1 MMNDKRKDIRKM
13 RFSGFDTDIEQV
25 KEMYDANEI
34 NLNPEYQRNSVWD
47 INQKQALIDSIL
59 NYEAIGLILFNEQ
72 GTGVYD
78 VVDGQQRLR
87 TIFEFMDGDFST
99 DPRVTPGEPISYEDI
114 SSDPDKKHEFLTYP
128 LTANRLTGYDLE
140 RVSDFYIKI
149 NTGSNLSTGE
159 KLHAV
164 ISYLNKTF
172 IREWPK
178 HKIFQKIN
186 LKNHRMELEYKLIE
200 IFDSELRDEGEYV
213 YQHQYVKSFKGAVDY
228 YTYLLKRFQYNDA
241 NFPRHITNRIEKNF
255 NTILEVFEGNYG
267 AFGNR
272 ARDFKIVYYFIS
284 NLNRMNITT
293 ESKPPKKEIQ
303 SFMLSFLAKITDLSK
318 KREKHRRGDNA
329 IPFLAT
335 ISENEKP
342 LLDFLDSRDM
352 VARGPVTQ
360 LVNMFLKTFPDIEFK
375 DKQRG
380 FNYPQ
385 KLTIYE
391 NYDHKCGKC
400 KTPLNFDDAEFDHIQ
415 EHSKGGKTTVS
426 NGQPLCHECHEK
438 KTVSIMSSK

>member
-1 MMNDKRKDIRKM
+1 MMNDKRKNIRKM

-25 KEMYDANEI
+25 KDMYDAGEI

-47 INQKQALIDSIL
+47 INQKEALIDSL
-59 NYEAIGLILFNEQ
+59 LSYEAIGLILFNEQ
-72 GTGVYD
+72 GNGIFD

-99 DPRVTPGEPISYEDI
+99 NPQITPGEPISYDDI
-114 SSDPDKKHEFLTYP
+114 CSASDKKHEFLTYP

-178 HKIFQKIN
+178 HGIFQKIN
-186 LKNHRMELEYKLIE
+186 LKNNRMELEFKLIE
-200 IFDSELRDEGEYV
+200 IFDSELRSEGEYV
-213 YQHQYVKSFKGAVDY
+213 YQFQHLKSYGSAVNY
-228 YTYLLKRFQYNDA
+228 YTGILKRFQYSDTT
-241 NFPRHITNRIEKNF
+241 FPRNITNRIEKNF
-255 NTILEVFEGNYG
+255 NTILDVFEGNYG
-267 AFGNR
+267 AFGHR

-293 ESKPPKKEIQ
+293 ESRPSKNEIRT
-303 SFMLSFLAKITDLSK
+303 FFLSFLAKITDLSS
-318 KREKHRRGDNA
+318 KREKHRRGDDPV
-329 IPFLAT
+329 PFLAT
-335 ISENEKP
+335 INEDEKP
-342 LLDFLDSRDM
+342 LLDFIDSSRM
-352 VARGPVTQ
+352 VARGPITQ
-360 LVNMFLKTFPDIEFK
+360 LINLFLNTFPEMEFK

-391 NYDHKCGKC
+391 NHDHKCGKC
-400 KTPLNFDDAEFDHIQ
+400 KTPVNFDDAEFDHIY
-415 EHSKGGKTTVS
+415 EHSKGGKTTVA
-426 NGQPLCHECHEK
+426 NGQPLCSDCHKK
-438 KTVSIMSSK
+438 KTANYMIN

>member
-1 MMNDKRKDIRKM
+1 MK
-13 RFSGFDTDIEQV
+13 FSGFETDIEQV
-25 KEMYDANEI
+25 KDMHDASEI

-59 NYEAIGLILFNEQ
+59 NYEAIGLILFNQQ
-72 GTGVYD
+72 GTGIYD

-99 DPRVTPGEPISYEDI
+99 NPQITPGEAISYEDI
-114 SSDPDKKHEFLTYP
+114 KSDPDKKHEFLTYP

-149 NTGSNLSTGE
+149 NTGSTLRTGE

-178 HKIFQKIN
+178 HEIFQKIKLEN
-186 LKNHRMELEYKLIE
+186 NRMELEYKLIE
-200 IFDSELRDEGEYV
+200 IFDSELRSDGEYI
-213 YQHQYVKSFKGAVDY
+213 YQYQYVKSFGGAVHY
-228 YTYLLKRFQYNDA
+228 YTNLLKRFQYNDTQ
-241 NFPRHITNRIEKNF
+241 FPNHISKRIEKNF

-272 ARDFKIVYYFIS
+272 TRDFKIVYYFIS
-284 NLNRMNITT
+284 NLNQMNITT
-293 ESKPPKKEIQ
+293 ESQPSKREIKN
-303 SFMLSFLAKITDLSK
+303 FLLNFIAKITDLSRQ
-318 KREKHRRGDNA
+318 REKHRRGDNS

-335 ISENEKP
+335 IHDDDKP

-352 VARGPVTQ
+352 VSRGPITQ
-360 LVNMFLKTFPDIEFK
+360 LINLFLKTFPDIEFK

-391 NYDHKCGKC
+391 NFDHKCGKC
-400 KTPLNFDDAEFDHIQ
+400 KNPINFDDSEFDHIY

-426 NGQPLCHECHEK
+426 NGQPLCTECHKK
-438 KTVSIMSSK
+438 KTVILMSNK